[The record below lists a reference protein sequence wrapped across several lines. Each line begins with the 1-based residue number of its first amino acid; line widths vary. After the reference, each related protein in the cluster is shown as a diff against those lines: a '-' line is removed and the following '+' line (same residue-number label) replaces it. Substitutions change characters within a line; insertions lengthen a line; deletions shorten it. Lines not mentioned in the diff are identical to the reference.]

1 MKVITSPLFRR
12 KKNGTPVAS
21 YIQLLHTYSSSFS
34 TWSSKPTLQENEERP
49 PASLQHFEKK
59 HTERLSSKS
68 PFFLNC
74 ILVRREWSCK
84 KENDHRPTT
93 QVCVRCFCRHDVLR
107 PNRETKVFMEAAK
120 SHPFLNK
127 KINFQKLYL
136 PCSLGF
142 MFILSSCKSSTIFWV
157 WKWVEFPVCLGGV
170 PCCPRLFVELLF
182 LKASWWWENIAL
194 EGKKSVTISGIEDS

>member
-12 KKNGTPVAS
+12 KKNGTPVTS
-21 YIQLLHTYSSSFS
+21 YIQLLYTYSSSFS

-142 MFILSSCKSSTIFWV
+142 MFILSSCKSSTIFGFGSGLSSQSV
-157 WKWVEFPVCLGGV
+157 LEVYPVARACSSSSSSSRLVGGGKTL
-170 PCCPRLFVELLF
+170 PS
-182 LKASWWWENIAL
+182 KAKNLSPFQE
-194 EGKKSVTISGIEDS
+194 